1 MPEAVRVP
9 LIVMVL
15 LAQAAVTPVG
25 SPVAVPMPV
34 APVVV
39 CVIAVNT
46 VLIHK
51 VGVLDA
57 APAVLA
63 GVLEEV
69 TVIVPVAFTEPQPP
83 VNGML

>member
-1 MPEAVRVP
+1 MP
-9 LIVMVL
+9 LIVIVL
-15 LAQAAVTPVG
+15 LAQAAVTPAG
-25 SPVAVPMPV
+25 KPVAVPMPV

-39 CVIAVNT
+39 WVMLVSA

-51 VGVLDA
+51 VGLELA

-63 GVLEEV
+63 GD
-69 TVIVPVAFTEPQPP
+69 TMMVPVAFTLPHPP